1 MASFADGENH
11 FVGMDD
17 CVHFVYKIGVWG
29 WVANEDTGIDKF
41 DDGAIIVLL
50 LCDIRAMLPNCRN
63 TIMSFDAARTV
74 APS

>member
-41 DDGAIIVLL
+41 DDGAIIAVEEKARFLDFAL
-50 LCDIRAMLPNCRN
+50 GLEG
-63 TIMSFDAARTV
+63 FFVDAG
-74 APS
+74 